1 MISQLQSTMDI
12 NMTRY
17 LSKTLSKSRSGL
29 LSPLSLSSVALAL
42 VTGTF
47 MNLLPALAQTKVN
60 TTVEAIESSALVW
73 SNSSVAPVTSNVAS
87 NAASTARVT
96 NEPKAVISPNNSEAA
111 RPVAA
116 PKATRPQTKPL
127 QTKPLPVSRKANT
140 QPNTANNPKIAQAT
154 QTNTQNTRI
163 NGSGQTRTQT
173 NVQTTPTQPTTPAST
188 PTVTNPS
195 ATPSTPKKQP
205 VPVAEKDLV
214 PRIPYALRQPKYN
227 PSLSAG
233 IPSGT
238 GMGTGDS
245 FIGLFGSTAGKAR
258 DSIDGSI
265 AMGTGIGDPYRFIAL
280 EGVFNIT
287 SIRRFASN
295 GTFDLK
301 LHRNLYQGANGEQ
314 VSAAVGWSGF
324 AAYGSDA
331 GGQPS
336 TLYGAVTWNQ
346 ALDPK
351 NSDNPMLISITG
363 GMGGGSYRNDTNG
376 TGPGVFGGL
385 GLQVAPNL
393 GVSTGWSGQGLNFGV
408 SYLPVKTMPLYL
420 TAIYSDVA
428 NAGRSGSQLIL
439 GVTYG
444 FNYLPTTR

>member
-1 MISQLQSTMDI
+1 
-12 NMTRY
+12 MTRY

-47 MNLLPALAQTKVN
+47 MNLLPAFAQTKVN
-60 TTVEAIESSALVW
+60 TTVENIESSALVW
-73 SNSSVAPVTSNVAS
+73 SNSSVAPVASNVAS
-87 NAASTARVT
+87 VT
-96 NEPKAVISPNNSEAA
+96 KVTSEPEAVISQNSEVA

-127 QTKPLPVSRKANT
+127 QTKPLPTSRGANAR
-140 QPNTANNPKIAQAT
+140 PNTASNPKIAQAT

-173 NVQTTPTQPTTPAST
+173 NVQTTPTQPRIGSPSVSSPSST
-188 PTVTNPS
+188 PE
-195 ATPSTPKKQP
+195 QP
-205 VPVAEKDLV
+205 VSVEDDNLIPLIPETLIK
-214 PRIPYALRQPKYN
+214 PRYL

-233 IPSGT
+233 IPSGV
-238 GMGTGDS
+238 GMATGDA
-245 FIGLFGSTAGKAR
+245 FIGLFGATAGKLR

-265 AMGTGIGDPYRFIAL
+265 AMGTGIGDPYKFVAL

-301 LHRNLYQGANGEQ
+301 LHRNLYQGPNGEQ
-314 VSAAVGWSGF
+314 ISAAVGWNAF
-324 AAYGSDA
+324 ATYGSDA

-336 TLYGAVTWNQ
+336 SVYGAVTLNQ
-346 ALDPK
+346 ALDPQ
-351 NSDNPMLISITG
+351 NRDNPMVISITG
-363 GMGGGSYRNDTNG
+363 GMGGGIYRNDTNG
-376 TGPGVFGGL
+376 TGPGVFGNF
-385 GLQVAPNL
+385 GLQVSPNL
-393 GVSTGWSGQGLNFGV
+393 GISTGWSGQGLNLGL
-408 SYLPVKTMPLYL
+408 SYLPVTSTPLYL
-420 TAIYSDVA
+420 TAIYSDVG
-428 NAGRSGSQLIL
+428 NATRSGSQLIL

-444 FNYLPTTR
+444 FNYLPPLR